1 MPCPLIPIPQADKG
15 TAQHVAESA
24 CPSRLATVTLDPPG
38 SSVSVTWVQGQRTR
52 QLGHSLILSSLA
64 RSSLSTLRKGP
75 CCGKVGVTSLG
86 ICICTKPGKRN
97 HLYSNTLRS
106 EENFDIIVVTA
117 LQLNL
122 SSYVFCVCVCM
133 CCLEKAT
140 HVSKKQKLTRPKRKP
155 SANLIFICH
164 DDSLLHLLQ
173 IFAFSVSFVA

>member
-38 SSVSVTWVQGQRTR
+38 SSVSVTWVQGQRTC

-75 CCGKVGVTSLG
+75 CCGRVGVTSLG

-122 SSYVFCVCVCM
+122 SSYVFCVCGCVCAAWRKQRM
-133 CCLEKAT
+133 FPK
-140 HVSKKQKLTRPKRKP
+140 SKNSPDQKGSPL
-155 SANLIFICH
+155 LI
-164 DDSLLHLLQ
+164 
-173 IFAFSVSFVA
+173 